1 MSNLKTF
8 FRDLFRH
15 DLEKMPPLKRSLVT
29 VLRFLVELQHQFTKD
44 TVIVRASGMA
54 YTTLLAIVPLVAVFF
69 SIFSALF
76 ADEMKVAVQNWLIEQ
91 IIPVSPDQI
100 VFYLNKFTAN
110 TKALGLFATVA
121 LVLTSVLLFDN
132 IEKNFNSLW
141 HVIRPRSFWRRFM
154 AFTMV
159 LVWGPVLIAL
169 SFYTSGR
176 IRAYIDASEVLEIGL
191 LSRLV
196 FGIVPWLLTVFA
208 FFLMLYV
215 IPATKVKM
223 KSALIGGLIGG
234 TMWEFAKVG
243 FSNYVARSITYNAI
257 YGSLALI
264 PFFLVWLY
272 LTWII
277 VLLSVESSYVHH
289 NFRSLILHRV
299 FTNLSLHDR
308 LHLSMRLFTAIA
320 RRFHEGGE
328 PYTASELADRYA
340 MPFELVEDLIEL
352 FVEQGMLARTD
363 LAKDRTGYLP
373 NRSLDALKVKD
384 VFRAAYL
391 QQNEGVDLENT
402 DDVDKVVGT
411 MIQQG
416 ELQAFGSF
424 GDHTVLEIV
433 TRRIG

>member
-1 MSNLKTF
+1 M
-8 FRDLFRH
+8 
-15 DLEKMPPLKRSLVT
+15 
-29 VLRFLVELQHQFTKD
+29 
-44 TVIVRASGMA
+44 
-54 YTTLLAIVPLVAVFF
+54 
-69 SIFSALF
+69 
-76 ADEMKVAVQNWLIEQ
+76 
-91 IIPVSPDQI
+91 
-100 VFYLNKFTAN
+100 
-110 TKALGLFATVA
+110 
-121 LVLTSVLLFDN
+121 
-132 IEKNFNSLW
+132 
-141 HVIRPRSFWRRFM
+141 
-154 AFTMV
+154 
-159 LVWGPVLIAL
+159 LIAL

-176 IRAYIDASEVLEIGL
+176 IRATIDASEVLEIGL

-234 TMWEFAKVG
+234 TLWEFAKVG

-328 PYTASELADRYA
+328 PYTAVELADRYA

-352 FVEQGMLARTD
+352 FVEQGLLARTD
-363 LAKDRTGYLP
+363 LKNDRTGYLP
-373 NRSLDALKVKD
+373 NRSLDALMVKD

-391 QQNEGVDLENT
+391 QRNEGVDLENT
-402 DDVDKVVGT
+402 DEVDKVVGT
-411 MIQQG
+411 MVQQG
-416 ELQAFGSF
+416 EMEAFGSF
-424 GDHTVLEIV
+424 GDRTVLEIV
-433 TRRIG
+433 TRKIG